1 MTHLLQPGTAFL
13 QAARRRITA
22 LLGAYPR
29 RPWIVRAVS
38 RVTGSWVILALLFL
52 GFRFSHWMVAEKSPG
67 IRNAGLAFLLQLLIL
82 AFSGHLSG
90 ARNHRHHAA
99 CSWWPFPEE
108 AVVDLLLRQALVRG
122 IGFACAGAVGFAAT
136 ASVLSVGSRPLG
148 WVLQG
153 AVIGLWVVPL
163 GVLFDGLNI
172 RWRWVSRYQAAIF
185 FSGMAYFLVLRR
197 FPPLGL
203 WLDQHGDAVA
213 LAMPSGWLILPWA
226 DWLEGRA
233 SIRWGYLAPM
243 VLALLTLPL
252 AWRQLRAAG
261 RFRERTLFLLW
272 GEIPENAPQG
282 FVDQIH
288 TSLAEAQAAHLPGP
302 TANADAILSRAFLVS
317 PLADPPGWVQR
328 QVWRWWTPEQRIA
341 AECMVRGWNRRGLAD
356 GIGWASMACAWG
368 ALLMS
373 KRSEESQWFAGAVVS
388 GMVAIITLVPWL
400 SAFFQVGVIRM
411 FPIRLQAVAALRW
424 KDTAVRCLV
433 AVPSL
438 VLGGTVAAGINGDPL
453 EVGAL
458 IGFQVALTPV
468 VLSPLA
474 TLYGLLNP
482 VRLRGTSGAF
492 LKVVVAV
499 VCLINILSVLLQFLP
514 LLGLITGTLCL
525 GLNAVI
531 LHCGNRWFD
540 ACRIDTDIPASTMP

>member
-1 MTHLLQPGTAFL
+1 MTHLLQPGTEFL
-13 QAARRRITA
+13 RASRRRIAT
-22 LLGAYPR
+22 LLGADPSK
-29 RPWIVRAVS
+29 PWIVRAFS
-38 RVTGSWVILALLFL
+38 RVGGPWLIIGWLFL
-52 GFRFSHWMVAEKSPG
+52 GFFHWMMAGQSPG
-67 IRNAGLAFLLQLLIL
+67 IRHAGLAFLLQLQIL
-82 AFSGHLSG
+82 ACSGHLSG
-90 ARNHRHHAA
+90 ARDHPYHRA

-122 IGFACAGAVGFAAT
+122 IRFACVGAAGFATA
-136 ASVLSVGSRPLG
+136 ASVLSAGSSPLG

-163 GVLFDGLNI
+163 GVLFDGANS
-172 RWRWVSRYQAAIF
+172 RWRWASRYQAAIV
-185 FSGMAYFLVLRR
+185 FSGMACFILGR
-197 FPPLGL
+197 FSPLKL
-203 WLDQHGDAVA
+203 WLDRHGDTVA

-233 SIRWGYLAPM
+233 SIRWVYLAP
-243 VLALLTLPL
+243 VALALLALPL
-252 AWRQLRAAG
+252 AWPQLRAAG

-272 GEIPENAPQG
+272 GEIPENAPQA

-288 TSLAEAQAAHLPGP
+288 TSLAKAQAAHLPGP

-356 GIGWASMACAWG
+356 WIGWASMVCAWG

-373 KRSEESQWFAGAVVS
+373 KRSEGSQWFAGAVVS
-388 GMVAIITLVPWL
+388 TMVAIVTLVPWL

-474 TLYGLLNP
+474 TVYGLLNP
-482 VRLRGTSGAF
+482 ARLRGASGTF
-492 LKVVVAV
+492 LKVIVAV
-499 VCLINILSVLLQFLP
+499 VCLVNILSVLLQFFP
-514 LLGLITGTLCL
+514 LLGLIAGAFCI
-525 GLNAVI
+525 GLNAVL
-531 LHCGNRWFD
+531 LHWGNRRFD
-540 ACRIDTDIPASTMP
+540 ACRIDTEIPASTIP

>member
-1 MTHLLQPGTAFL
+1 
-13 QAARRRITA
+13 
-22 LLGAYPR
+22 
-29 RPWIVRAVS
+29 
-38 RVTGSWVILALLFL
+38 
-52 GFRFSHWMVAEKSPG
+52 
-67 IRNAGLAFLLQLLIL
+67 
-82 AFSGHLSG
+82 
-90 ARNHRHHAA
+90 
-99 CSWWPFPEE
+99 
-108 AVVDLLLRQALVRG
+108 
-122 IGFACAGAVGFAAT
+122 
-136 ASVLSVGSRPLG
+136 
-148 WVLQG
+148 
-153 AVIGLWVVPL
+153 
-163 GVLFDGLNI
+163 
-172 RWRWVSRYQAAIF
+172 
-185 FSGMAYFLVLRR
+185 
-197 FPPLGL
+197 
-203 WLDQHGDAVA
+203 
-213 LAMPSGWLILPWA
+213 
-226 DWLEGRA
+226 
-233 SIRWGYLAPM
+233 M

-388 GMVAIITLVPWL
+388 GMIAIITLVPWL
-400 SAFFQVGVIRM
+400 SAFSQVGVIRM

-433 AVPSL
+433 ALPVL